1 MAKQVCVIGLGRFGA
16 KLASTLFQREHE
28 VLAIDQDEQR
38 VQEMLGRVTYAVEAN
53 ATNETALRDLGV
65 GDMDV
70 AVVAL
75 GSQIQS
81 SIITTMMLKSMG
93 LPYVIA
99 RATDPQHAEI
109 LHRVGADKVIFPEE
123 EAAERAASLD
133 LSPNYVEFM
142 HITEDTGVHKL
153 RPPEKMR
160 GMSPERCRPRFRV
173 DAAPRLR
180 NGHTARERIYSQSCR
195 RGNDR
200 RWRHTG
206 RGWQPRGCREGICPV
221 TAGPSIT
228 AAYSYERT
236 NRIPG
241 PGGHLH

>member
-65 GDMDV
+65 ADMDV

-99 RATDPQHAEI
+99 RATDTQHAEI

-142 HITEDTGVHKL
+142 NITEDTGVHKL

-160 GMSPERCRPRFRV
+160 GMSLR
-173 DAAPRLR
+173 DAGLVSESTRHHVAVMV
-180 NGHTARERIYSQSCR
+180 IR
-195 RGNDR
+195 RGNEYILNPAEEEMIDDGDILVVVGS
-200 RWRHTG
+200 H
-206 RGWQPRGCREGICPV
+206 EDV
-221 TAGPSIT
+221 
-228 AAYSYERT
+228 ERAFA
-236 NRIPG
+236 R
-241 PGGHLH
+241 

>member
-65 GDMDV
+65 ADMDV

-142 HITEDTGVHKL
+142 NITEDTGVHKL

-160 GMSPERCRPRFRV
+160 GMSLRDAGLVSESTRHRV
-173 DAAPRLR
+173 SVMV
-180 NGHTARERIYSQSCR
+180 IR
-195 RGNDR
+195 RGSEYILNPAEEEMIDDGDILVVVGS
-200 RWRHTG
+200 H
-206 RGWQPRGCREGICPV
+206 EDV
-221 TAGPSIT
+221 
-228 AAYSYERT
+228 ERAFA
-236 NRIPG
+236 R
-241 PGGHLH
+241 

>member
-38 VQEMLGRVTYAVEAN
+38 VQGMLGRVTYAVEAN

-65 GDMDV
+65 SDMDV

-99 RATDPQHAEI
+99 RATDTQHAEI

-142 HITEDTGVHKL
+142 HITDDTGVHKL

-160 GMSPERCRPRFRV
+160 GMSLREAGLVSESTRHRV
-173 DAAPRLR
+173 SVMV
-180 NGHTARERIYSQSCR
+180 IR
-195 RGNDR
+195 RGNEYIINPAEEELIDDGDILVVVGS
-200 RWRHTG
+200 H
-206 RGWQPRGCREGICPV
+206 EDV
-221 TAGPSIT
+221 
-228 AAYSYERT
+228 ERAFA
-236 NRIPG
+236 R
-241 PGGHLH
+241 

>member
-38 VQEMLGRVTYAVEAN
+38 VQGMLGRVTYAVEAN
-53 ATNETALRDLGV
+53 ATNESALRDLGV

-99 RATDPQHAEI
+99 RATDTQHAEI

-142 HITEDTGVHKL
+142 NITEDTGVHKL

-160 GMSPERCRPRFRV
+160 GMSLR
-173 DAAPRLR
+173 DAGLVSESTR
-180 NGHTARERIYSQSCR
+180 HHVSVMVIR
-195 RGNDR
+195 RGNEYILNPAEDEMIDDGDILVVVGS
-200 RWRHTG
+200 H
-206 RGWQPRGCREGICPV
+206 EDV
-221 TAGPSIT
+221 
-228 AAYSYERT
+228 ERAFA
-236 NRIPG
+236 R
-241 PGGHLH
+241 